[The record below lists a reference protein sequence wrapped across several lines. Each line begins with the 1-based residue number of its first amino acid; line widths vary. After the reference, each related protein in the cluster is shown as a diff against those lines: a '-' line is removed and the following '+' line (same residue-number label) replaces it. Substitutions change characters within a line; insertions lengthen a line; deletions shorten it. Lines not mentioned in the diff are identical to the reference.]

1 MTSRCIFFTFLYL
14 AVANSLYSKETLALQ
29 TLHIGALVPFDVT
42 NERDKRMT
50 ADLILPMVKIALK
63 DIERKALLPG
73 YRLQLHVNDTQV
85 RALKSAR
92 TSHASG
98 MIIFLYDNSYHLNA
112 RLSQFSE
119 TFCPMLDNVKTKQ
132 ATKTFRIAKKSQ
144 PSHFQ
149 TPFAIFDLNNH
160 LVGWIRLQSED
171 KNKYTVGQNT
181 YTNMLDKAASTF
193 IYASM
198 LYASMFNLRMRD
210 FSETPPLSSLTTD
223 GTASL

>member
-85 RALKSAR
+85 RALISAR

-119 TFCPMLDNVKTKQ
+119 PFCPMHDNVKTKQ
-132 ATKTFRIAKKSQ
+132 ATKTF
-144 PSHFQ
+144 PS
-149 TPFAIFDLNNH
+149 
-160 LVGWIRLQSED
+160 V
-171 KNKYTVGQNT
+171 
-181 YTNMLDKAASTF
+181 
-193 IYASM
+193 
-198 LYASMFNLRMRD
+198 
-210 FSETPPLSSLTTD
+210 
-223 GTASL
+223 